1 MKKIFLIL
9 LTVFTA
15 FVNDA
20 MGQQQQP
27 SRFLVKFK
35 NKGNNTFSLSNP
47 SAFLSA
53 RSINRRTR
61 YSIPYDSTDLP
72 VTIAYID
79 SLKAIPTVL
88 VLNASKWLNQVSVKI
103 TDTTAANIAYV
114 QNRINSLPFVL
125 SYIPI
130 AMKAGV
136 DKNALPADPAAERM
150 ARIAA
155 DYYNY
160 GPAANQIKIHNGEF
174 LHNIGLRGN
183 NMIVGMLDA
192 GYKNYLT
199 VRSLDSARAN
209 GQILGTYDFVANDT
223 SVNEDH
229 QHGMQCLSIIA
240 ANVPGE
246 FVGSAPKSSFYLF
259 KTEDVASE
267 TPIEEHN
274 WVCGAERV
282 DSAGGDVIS
291 SSLGYNTFDAP
302 FTSHTYAELTGDIT
316 MPAIGADFAAKKG
329 ILVVNAAGNEGGNA
343 WGKIIT
349 PADADSALAVGAVTS
364 TGIAATFTS
373 RGPTADGRRKP
384 DVVSMGVGTIL
395 QFPNNTI
402 GPGNGTSFACPNMAG
417 LATCLWQGFPEVNN
431 MRIID
436 VLRKAGS
443 RANNPNDTIGYGIP
457 DMKKAFLSLVH
468 DFSTANATI
477 SNCKTNISW
486 TSKDVSAMR
495 YEIERSVSGQPYTK
509 VFDRPGTGSVF
520 GEHAY
525 TYSDTLINI
534 AAGSLSYRIKQ
545 VIDTSVAGL
554 SAGYID
560 TLTVNLATSCS
571 TTAINP
577 INPYDN
583 LVILQPN
590 PTRGKV
596 TLKIT
601 TETSIKDLRIQVADA
616 SGRITASYKRNK
628 SAGTSLIEIPSGNF
642 ARGEYFIRVYN
653 GNKLMA
659 TKKLVKL

>member
-1 MKKIFLIL
+1 MKKLILIL

-15 FVNDA
+15 FAGDVFA
-20 MGQQQQP
+20 QQQP

-35 NKGNNTFSLSNP
+35 NKGNNTFTLSNP
-47 SAFLSA
+47 AAFLSA

-72 VTIAYID
+72 VTRAYID

-88 VLNASKWLNQVSVKI
+88 VLNASKWLNQVSIKV
-103 TDTTAANIAYV
+103 TDTTPSNIVYV
-114 QNRINSLPFVL
+114 QNRINSLPFVQ
-125 SYIPI
+125 SYTAI
-130 AMKAGV
+130 AMRAGI
-136 DKNALPADPAAERM
+136 DKNALPADGEAERM
-150 ARIAA
+150 ARIQA

-183 NMIVGMLDA
+183 NMVVGILD
-192 GYKNYLT
+192 GGFKNYLT
-199 VRSLDSARAN
+199 VRSLDSARTN
-209 GQILGTYDFVANDT
+209 GQILGTYDFVANET
-223 SVNEDH
+223 SVDEDH
-229 QHGMQCLSIIA
+229 QHGMQCFSIIA
-240 ANVPGE
+240 ANLPGE

-259 KTEDVASE
+259 RTEDVASE

-274 WVCGAERV
+274 WVCGAETV
-282 DSAGGDVIS
+282 DSVGGDVIS
-291 SSLGYNTFDAP
+291 SSLGYNVFDAP
-302 FTSHTYAELTGDIT
+302 FTSHTYADLTGDIT
-316 MPAIGADFAAKKG
+316 MPAIGADLAAKKG

-349 PADADSALAVGAVTS
+349 PADGDSVLAVGAVSS
-364 TGIAATFTS
+364 TGVPATFTS
-373 RGPTADGRRKP
+373 RGPTADGRKKP

-436 VLRKAGS
+436 ALRKAGS

-457 DMKKAFLSLVH
+457 DLKKAFLSLIH
-468 DFSTANATI
+468 DYSTATATVN
-477 SNCKTNISW
+477 NCKTSIAW
-486 TSKDVSAMR
+486 TSKDVSGMR
-495 YEIERSVSGQPYTK
+495 YEIERSVAGQPYAK
-509 VFDRPGTGSVF
+509 VFDGAGTGSAF
-520 GEHAY
+520 SEHAY
-525 TYSDTLINI
+525 TYSDTLINV
-534 AAGSLSYRIKQ
+534 AAGSVSYRIRQ
-545 VIDTSVAGL
+545 VIDTSVAGF

-560 TLTVNLATSCS
+560 TVNVNLATSCS
-571 TTAINP
+571 TTAVNP
-577 INPYDN
+577 VNPYDN

-601 TETSIKDLRIQVADA
+601 TETSIKDLRILVADA
-616 SGRITASYKRNK
+616 SGRITASYKRSK
-628 SAGTSLIEIPSGNF
+628 AAGIALIEIPSAGF

-653 GNKLMA
+653 GNRLLA